1 MYTFGALRA
10 CAIGFLVLAAACND
24 TPPAAPL
31 VVPVVTASVRIVN
44 AAPGIQNVTVTRNGV
59 TAPLAQNLNY
69 GSSTQSCVT
78 LPVGAAHTL
87 TFSAGS
93 TELASVIV
101 DPAPSGKYTVFLT
114 SSGATRRA
122 LVVSD
127 LTTAAAGSNGLRFL
141 NASSGPGDVYVT
153 TAGGEVVPSSRV
165 YGNIGVTALSNSE
178 PDYIAADTARKQV
191 RFYDVGATTGTPRAE
206 LSLFGLPA
214 SRLASVVLTDQA
226 SAGPSASFITYPC

>member
-1 MYTFGALRA
+1 MYTFGALRP
-10 CAIGFLVLAAACND
+10 CAIAFLALAVACNER
-24 TPPAAPL
+24 PPAAPV
-31 VVPVVTASVRIVN
+31 VVPGVTASVRIVN

-69 GSSTQSCVT
+69 GSSTQACVT

-87 TFSAGS
+87 TFSSGGA
-93 TELASVIV
+93 ELASVVV
-101 DPAPSGKYTVFLT
+101 DPVPSGKYTVFLT
-114 SSGATRRA
+114 SSGTTRRA

-127 LTTAAAGSNGLRFL
+127 VTTAVAGSNGLRFL

-153 TAGGEVVPSSRV
+153 AAGGELVATNRV
-165 YGNIGVTALSNSE
+165 HDNIGVTALGNTE
-178 PDYIAADTARKQV
+178 PAYVAADTTRKQV